1 MTLWCRLTLL
11 KKNTDN
17 LLLQLVDPTSNTISA
32 FIYIFIYIRIL
43 TNWDPKFFTAQ
54 KSIARSPLEYVTFD
68 ADGRNSGSKY
78 GKAQFT

>member
-1 MTLWCRLTLL
+1 MIVRV
-11 KKNTDN
+11 
-17 LLLQLVDPTSNTISA
+17 VDIGWIYDHHWLNFLF
-32 FIYIFIYIRIL
+32 FIYIYIRIL
-43 TNWDPKFFTAQ
+43 TNWDPKFLTAQ